1 MASGVDLEG
10 QVLRAI
16 REIIRHPRGG
26 KLEVYVNR
34 TPNIGERAY
43 KVTPLLFG
51 TTEQRGTIRTD
62 DLD

>member
-1 MASGVDLEG
+1 MEADA
-10 QVLRAI
+10 LRALK
-16 REIIRHPRGG
+16 EIIRHPRGG
-26 KLEVYVNR
+26 KLEVYVNL